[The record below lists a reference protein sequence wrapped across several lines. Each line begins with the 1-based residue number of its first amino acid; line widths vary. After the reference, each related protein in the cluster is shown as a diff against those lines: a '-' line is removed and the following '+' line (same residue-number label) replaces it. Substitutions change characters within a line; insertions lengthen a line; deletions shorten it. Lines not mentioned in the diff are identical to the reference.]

1 MTVRVNKSAFNIRE
15 KLSELERP
23 IGVKGNELMRA
34 ETLQDARDLVSAGRK
49 NFIINGDFQVSQR
62 GSYTSATAV
71 SHDTYYLDRWKVD
84 ISGVTGTIQQLT
96 NQTISSDS
104 HIKNTV
110 KMAATSTA
118 TAYIQLRQYVELN
131 PALYGKTVTVS
142 AWVKSNRSTRLRL
155 ESAYYGGS
163 NWDSLTA
170 HSGNGQWEKLSMTI
184 RLQTSPSNIIF
195 GVVMWGGSGGTTGG
209 TTSISSGD
217 YFEFTDF
224 QVEVGKNAT
233 EFEHRSY
240 SEELALCQ
248 RYYWEI
254 GSYAT
259 NNWAVIATFIGN
271 SSTRAFGSIPTP
283 VTMRAH
289 PVITFSQLNLR
300 DSTSFTVT
308 NLFRYSQTG
317 RNAEYDGL
325 AFEANTASGL
335 TNGAAYRLNIENI
348 SGTSGYI
355 RLNAEL

>member
-34 ETLQDARDLVSAGRK
+34 ETAQDARDLVSAGRK

-118 TAYIQLRQYVELN
+118 TAYIQLRQFVELN

-155 ESAYYGGS
+155 ESAYYGGG

-184 RLQTSPSNIIF
+184 RLKTSPSNIIF
-195 GVVMWGGSGGTTGG
+195 GIILWGGSGGTTGA

-224 QVEVGKNAT
+224 QVEVGRNAT

-240 SEELALCQ
+240 GEELALCQ
-248 RYYWEI
+248 RYYQKHLNPTLR
-254 GSYAT
+254 GVA
-259 NNWAVIATFIGN
+259 G
-271 SSTRAFGSIPTP
+271 SSTALNRMGTSLP
-283 VTMRAH
+283 VTMRDN
-289 PVITFSQLNLR
+289 PVISVEGTFSWYDGNITGTFTSANIASSYSR
-300 DSTSFTVT
+300 TSFIEIEAAAATGTTATYRPIVT
-308 NLFRYSQTG
+308 YITG
-317 RNAEYDGL
+317 
-325 AFEANTASGL
+325 TASYL
-335 TNGAAYRLNIENI
+335 IC
-348 SGTSGYI
+348 SS
-355 RLNAEL
+355 EL